1 MRGISSNPNSKFGPW
16 WSFLPPRGPISKY
29 RSDYEICHQWSP
41 LDKLISCKIKAGT
54 KVVIGNGQ
62 SATCSDHL
70 SYPASSARQ
79 IYIQDALQNLTRCK
93 VYTGVF
99 KWKS

>member
-1 MRGISSNPNSKFGPW
+1 MGRGGLFYRPEGRFLSTEVIMKYVISG
-16 WSFLPPRGPISKY
+16 
-29 RSDYEICHQWSP
+29 SP
-41 LDKLISCKIKAGT
+41 LDKLISCKINAGT

-62 SATCSDHL
+62 SAACSDYL